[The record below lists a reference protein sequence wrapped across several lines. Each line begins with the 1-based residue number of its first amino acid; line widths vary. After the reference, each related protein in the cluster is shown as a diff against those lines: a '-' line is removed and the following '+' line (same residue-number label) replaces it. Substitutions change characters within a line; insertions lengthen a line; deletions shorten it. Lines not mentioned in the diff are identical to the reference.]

1 MWNKTTHLS
10 SRLRVKLIFILFF
23 TATGTSSAL
32 STSYLAEIKDSKL
45 THRWNTNESYDEL
58 RYSINMTVPINNKK
72 TKLTASKFSNC
83 KLTPDCGIQLLM
95 FLVHF
100 VEEDWQLLQQILTQL
115 PQVVAQPWCTCHKP
129 NQEIIIFST
138 LILYKQENPLQCN

>member
-1 MWNKTTHLS
+1 MWNTTTHLS

-23 TATGTSSAL
+23 TATGISSTL

-45 THRWNTNESYDEL
+45 THRWNTNNHTMNWGALSL
-58 RYSINMTVPINNKK
+58 WQFQNI
-72 TKLTASKFSNC
+72 TKRPTLTASKFSNC
-83 KLTPDCGIQLLM
+83 KLTPDCGIWLLM

-100 VEEDWQLLQQILTQL
+100 VEEHWQLLQHILTQL
-115 PQVVAQPWCTCHKP
+115 PQVVAQPRCTCHKP

-138 LILYKQENPLQCN
+138 LTLYKQENLLQCN